1 MIKHSLSNQ
10 SFSLDSSSTANSYRP
25 YLRGKANITD
35 DLSVS
40 LRYRPYYKRTSANIN
55 TKKDTSENGYNL
67 TSVLSYKINK
77 DFQLDYELDYK
88 QANKAGVILSDNENY
103 DWTHDF
109 KLTYKWD
116 KNWSPYMAIG
126 NVSGSKNTDER
137 QTRYRVGIKYSF

>member
-1 MIKHSLSNQ
+1 I
-10 SFSLDSSSTANSYRP
+10 
-25 YLRGKANITD
+25 ID
-35 DLSVS
+35 DLSIS

-77 DFQLDYELDYK
+77 EFQLDYELDYK
-88 QANKAGVILSDNENY
+88 QANKAGVILADNENY

-116 KNWSPYMAIG
+116 KNWSPYMAVG

-137 QTRYRVGIKYSF
+137 QTRYRVGVKYSF